1 MNMIEFLEFIN
12 PAVWVLTNVILL
24 YISIALTGF
33 VISYQVFFDP
43 KSTTGGRM
51 IFRFALSLLLVIF
64 VVGIGIFVDPRLQ
77 ISWNT
82 LPPDVIWWR
91 PVVRLFAY
99 GYVAYTITA
108 LSVFLWKRKFR
119 PESLKTA
126 PDKLLVK
133 PRHDTDEIKTIKE
146 INS

>member
-1 MNMIEFLEFIN
+1 MNIIEFLEVIN
-12 PAVWVLTNVILL
+12 PAIWILTNTILI
-24 YISIALTGF
+24 YISIALTVF

-51 IFRFALSLLLVIF
+51 IFRFALSLLLVIL
-64 VVGIGIFVDPRLQ
+64 VVGIGIFVDPRMQ
-77 ISWNT
+77 FSWRT
-82 LPPDVIWWR
+82 YPADIIWWR
-91 PVVRLFAY
+91 PTVRLIGY

-146 INS
+146 IQS